1 MTQWHEVRDSRGT
14 HPDALDTTSSSA
26 VVYERRNI
34 RQETQESSMGDN
46 METVTEWV
54 YEQREY
60 TQAEYTQLTSPATQA
75 IMQAISDVELSV
87 AMQGLE

>member
-1 MTQWHEVRDSRGT
+1 MTKWHEVRDSREAKPG
-14 HPDALDTTSSSA
+14 ALDTTSSAA

-34 RQETQESSMGDN
+34 RQETRDVEMGG
-46 METVTEWV
+46 ETAAVTEWV

-60 TQAEYTQLTSPATQA
+60 TQAEYAQLTSPATQA

-87 AMQGLE
+87 AMAGIE